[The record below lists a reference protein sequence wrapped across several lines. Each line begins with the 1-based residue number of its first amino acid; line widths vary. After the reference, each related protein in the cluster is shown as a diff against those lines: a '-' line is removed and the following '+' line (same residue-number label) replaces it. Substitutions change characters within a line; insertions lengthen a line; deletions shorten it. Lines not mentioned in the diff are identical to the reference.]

1 MKKAKILYKMASR
14 LRQAGRNKEATTL
27 FRRAA
32 ALSPTFGR
40 AKMALA
46 HGENYSFPVFPGCE
60 EAESAKDCFQ
70 EKLQE
75 YIIENMKY
83 PEEAVKNKIE
93 GRVSVV
99 FTILKDGSI
108 GKIAMRGSDK
118 LLEKEALRLVQS
130 LPRMVPGKRDGQAV
144 ETPYSVPIEF
154 RLN

>member
-1 MKKAKILYKMASR
+1 MKEAQEFA
-14 LRQAGRNKEATTL
+14 RQALELNPAN
-27 FRRAA
+27 
-32 ALSPTFGR
+32 GR
-40 AKMALA
+40 AKLALA

-60 EAESAKDCFQ
+60 EAESTKDCFQ
-70 EKLQE
+70 QKLQE
-75 YIIENMKY
+75 YIIQNMKY

-108 GKIAMRGSDK
+108 GKIAMRGSDQ
-118 LLEKEALRLVQS
+118 LLEKEAFRLVQS